1 MSIIYK
7 TGNLTIKSDIYDDM
21 IDKLL
26 INNKNVD
33 KKNINKQ
40 YNFENK
46 ITWKNKVTNNTNDK
60 NNLSINNFPTL

>member
-1 MSIIYK
+1 M
-7 TGNLTIKSDIYDDM
+7 
-21 IDKLL
+21 L
-26 INNKNVD
+26 I

-46 ITWKNKVTNNTNDK
+46 ITWKNKVTNNTNNK

>member
-60 NNLSINNFPTL
+60 NNLSINNFPIL

>member
-26 INNKNVD
+26 NNNKNVD
-33 KKNINKQ
+33 KKK
-40 YNFENK
+40 Y
-46 ITWKNKVTNNTNDK
+46 
-60 NNLSINNFPTL
+60 

>member
-26 INNKNVD
+26 INDKNVD

>member
-21 IDKLL
+21 TDKLL
-26 INNKNVD
+26 NNDKNVD